1 MTKKSIVA
9 TSGDMIPTQGKSPE
23 PAHQSWPA
31 ATPQVLIPSVP
42 MMQKQTYA
50 AAMSYIGSSRRIGAW
65 VKRAGA
71 GSPVAAMFAWS
82 AAVLAIP
89 LMWMVVTVWYF
100 FTLVIFGW
108 LMIPFRLIR
117 RSHRKQ
123 EHIQRTQLATMQ
135 AIMIQQQQA
144 LAQNQSQAR

>member
-1 MTKKSIVA
+1 MTKKSSTVS
-9 TSGDMIPTQGKSPE
+9 TGTLIPTQSTSPE
-23 PAHQSWPA
+23 LALESRPATA
-31 ATPQVLIPSVP
+31 PQVLIPSTP

-71 GSPVAAMFAWS
+71 GSPVAAIFAWS
-82 AAVLAIP
+82 AAALAIP
-89 LMWMVVTVWYF
+89 LMWMIVTVWYF

-144 LAQNQSQAR
+144 LQNNR